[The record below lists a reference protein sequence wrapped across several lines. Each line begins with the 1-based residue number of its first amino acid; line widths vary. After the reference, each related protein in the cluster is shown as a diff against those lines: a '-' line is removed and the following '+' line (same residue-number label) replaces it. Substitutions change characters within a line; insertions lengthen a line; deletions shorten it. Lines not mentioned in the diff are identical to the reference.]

1 MARKILPAA
10 LLCFSMLLGGCS
22 ANQPEEVHPPFFK
35 VSYPETGGHVYMLG
49 SMHAGESNAVYPD
62 EIFEALRN
70 SDTVACELDT
80 VALSNDAGQLTAAMK
95 LLLCPEG
102 ITAADLMGDEYESI
116 RGFFKDLGIYSPAYD
131 SYLPVMWSMALSNK
145 IADDCGYSGKYGTET
160 VMLNYAKKLG
170 KPIYEIE
177 SAAQQY
183 GVSASE
189 PVQLQIYTLEQAV
202 SGGYDSQFEQ
212 MRGLYTAWASFD
224 GEALAAM
231 TDENIPDEYAEY
243 YREYY
248 DAMYSTR
255 QRGMAD
261 YVISQ
266 LESGNNVF
274 MFVGAMH
281 FYAEPDIITCLE
293 EAGYTVSEIRTD
305 NSAETAA

>member
-22 ANQPEEVHPPFFK
+22 ANQTEEVHPPFFE
-35 VSYPETGGHVYMLG
+35 VSDPETGGHVYMLG
-49 SMHAGESNAVYPD
+49 SMHAGESSAVYPD
-62 EIFEALRN
+62 EILEALKS

-80 VALSNDAGQLTAAMK
+80 VALSNDAGQLTDAMK

-102 ITAADLMGDEYESI
+102 TTAADLMGDAYESI
-116 RGFFKDLGIYSPAYD
+116 RGFFKDLGIYSPTYD
-131 SYLPVMWSMALSNK
+131 SYLPVMWSMVLSNE
-145 IADDCGYSGKYGTET
+145 IADDCGYSGNYGTET

-183 GVSASE
+183 SVSASE
-189 PVQLQIYTLEQAV
+189 PMPLQIYTLEQAV
-202 SGGYDSQFEQ
+202 SGGYDSQLEQ

-224 GEALAAM
+224 GEALAAL
-231 TDENIPDEYAEY
+231 TDENIPDEYVEY

-248 DAMYSTR
+248 DAMYTTR

-266 LESGNNVF
+266 LESGNSVF

-293 EAGYTVSEIRTD
+293 EAGYAVSEIRID
-305 NSAETAA
+305 NSADAAA